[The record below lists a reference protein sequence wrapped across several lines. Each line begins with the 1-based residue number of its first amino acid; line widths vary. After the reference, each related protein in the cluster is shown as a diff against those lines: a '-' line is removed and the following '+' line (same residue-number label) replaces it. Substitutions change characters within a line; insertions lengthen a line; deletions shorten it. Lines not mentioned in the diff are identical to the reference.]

1 MNKNIISKEAK
12 IEEIMKNKALVSY
25 SLDGETK
32 KVVAHVKNKR
42 VGDVVTLYKAPKF
55 KTWQNLLLVLM
66 PLFLFLCG
74 FGFGF
79 FFKNDL
85 YHYILAASLAVFGF
99 IVSATI
105 KLIVNKFAK
114 QAYYCE

>member
-1 MNKNIISKEAK
+1 MEKNIISKEAK
-12 IEEIMKNKALVSY
+12 IEEVMKNKALVSY
-25 SLDGETK
+25 SDGENIK
-32 KVVAHVKNKR
+32 KVVARVKNKK
-42 VGDVVTLYKAPKF
+42 VGDVVTLYKAPKL
-55 KTWQNLLLVLM
+55 KTWQNLLLILM

-99 IVSATI
+99 ATAAAI
-105 KLIVNKFAK
+105 KLIINKFAI

>member
-1 MNKNIISKEAK
+1 MEKNIISTEAK
-12 IEEIMKNKALVSY
+12 IEEVMKNKAIVTY
-25 SLDGETK
+25 TVGEETK
-32 KVVAHVKNKR
+32 KVVAHVKNKK
-42 VGDVVTLYKAPKF
+42 VGDVVALYKAPKF

-85 YHYILAASLAVFGF
+85 YHYILAASLAIFGF
-99 IVSATI
+99 AVAAII
-105 KLIVNKFAK
+105 KLVVNKYAK